1 MAPSKEI
8 RDLEHLQAE
17 VRRLRAEINAR
28 KGREPRKIL
37 ELRGA
42 LKRRGLE
49 LFRQNPTRHLLF
61 PAHFPAPRK
70 DRFYE
75 LFQKYSFRLFLREIL
90 IHKGRFRVADVV
102 RFSNVETGTRYL
114 RALMD
119 LELVEP
125 VARHG
130 YRLRHP
136 PPPSLGPTL
145 EWFLAEVLRRE
156 FFCPVFYGLRCKGT
170 QSGGDYDVVAL
181 VEGWLA
187 YIEVKSSPPKNIE
200 GGEIQAF
207 LTRLQDLLPQMAFFF
222 VDTELRLRDKIIPLF
237 ETELYAR
244 GLFPQRDYPAVE
256 KIGDE
261 IFLIPPRIYVLNSK
275 RSIAKNIAACFRHSF
290 DHRSVG
296 EGGPPGAGGAK
307 EKE

>member
-1 MAPSKEI
+1 LPPIKEI
-8 RDLEHLQAE
+8 RDLKQLQAE
-17 VRRLRAEINAR
+17 VQQLRAEINAL
-28 KGREPRKIL
+28 KGRESRKIL
-37 ELRGA
+37 ELRGV

-49 LFRQNPTRHLLF
+49 LFRRNPTQHLLF
-61 PAHFPAPRK
+61 PAHFPPSRK

-90 IHKGRFRVADVV
+90 IHRGRFRIADVV
-102 RFSNVETGTRYL
+102 RFSNVETGRRYL

-119 LELVEP
+119 LDLAEP
-125 VARHG
+125 AARHG

-136 PPPSLGPTL
+136 SPSSLGPTL

-156 FFCPVFYGLRCKGT
+156 FFCPAFYGLRCRGT
-170 QSGGDYDVVAL
+170 RFGGDYDVVAL
-181 VEGWLA
+181 VEGWLV

-207 LTRLQDLLPQMAFFF
+207 LTRLQDLLPQIAFFF

-237 ETELYAR
+237 ETEIFAR
-244 GLFPQRDYPAVE
+244 GASSRKDLLPVE

-275 RSIAKNIAACFRHSF
+275 RSIVKNIAACFRHSC
-290 DHRSVG
+290 DHHPGG
-296 EGGPPGAGGAK
+296 EGGPSRAWGEKAK
-307 EKE
+307 G